1 MKALNFI
8 IENWYFIVTAIV
20 MIAMAIIIAV
30 NFFNLPAKEQTA
42 KVKEWLLYAVTEAEK
57 QLGGGTGQL
66 KLRQVYDLFVQRFPA
81 VALAVSFETFSAW
94 VDEALEQMRNML
106 AQNEQAAAYVES
118 GVLAQEIIEGV
129 EIDG

>member
-8 IENWYFIVTAIV
+8 IENWYFVITAIV

-42 KVKEWLLYAVTEAEK
+42 KVKEWLLYAVTEAER

-118 GVLAQEIIEGV
+118 GVLVPGILEGV
-129 EIDG
+129 EING

>member
-20 MIAMAIIIAV
+20 MIAMTIIIAV
-30 NFFNLPAKEQTA
+30 NFFNLPAKEQTE

-118 GVLAQEIIEGV
+118 GVLVQGILEGV
-129 EIDG
+129 EING

>member
-20 MIAMAIIIAV
+20 MIAMAIIIAM

-57 QLGGGTGQL
+57 ELGGGTGQL

-81 VALAVSFETFSAW
+81 VAAVISFDTFSIW
-94 VDEALEQMRNML
+94 VDEALEQMREML
-106 AQNEQAAAYVES
+106 AKNENVAAYVENCFL
-118 GVLAQEIIEGV
+118 VQEIREGV
-129 EIDG
+129 AIDG

>member
-42 KVKEWLLYAVTEAEK
+42 KVKEWLLFAVTEAEK

-81 VALAVSFETFSAW
+81 VAAVISFDTFAMW
-94 VDEALEQMRNML
+94 VDEALDKMRNML

-118 GVLAQEIIEGV
+118 GVLEKGAGY
-129 EIDG
+129 

>member
-8 IENWYFIVTAIV
+8 IENWFFIVTAIV

-106 AQNEQAAAYVES
+106 DTNVKAAAYVES

>member
-8 IENWYFIVTAIV
+8 IENWFFIVTAIV
-20 MIAMAIIIAV
+20 MIAMAIIIAM

-66 KLRQVYDLFVQRFPA
+66 KLRQVYDMFVQRFPA
-81 VALAVSFETFSAW
+81 VALAVSFETFSTW

-118 GVLAQEIIEGV
+118 GVLAQGILEGV

>member
-42 KVKEWLLYAVTEAEK
+42 KVKEWLLFAVTEAEK
-57 QLGGGTGQL
+57 QLGDGTGQL

-106 AQNEQAAAYVES
+106 DTNVKAAAYVES

-129 EIDG
+129 GIDG

>member
-20 MIAMAIIIAV
+20 MIAMAVIIAM

-118 GVLAQEIIEGV
+118 GVLAQGILEGV

>member
-20 MIAMAIIIAV
+20 MIAMAIIITV
-30 NFFNLPAKEQTA
+30 NFFNLPAKEQTE

-81 VALAVSFETFSAW
+81 VALAVSFETFSLW

-118 GVLAQEIIEGV
+118 GVLAQGILEGV